1 MAGAGTLTMQRMANL
16 RVFLSSTA
24 LDLGKHRGVADDT
37 LLRLA
42 QQSVVMERFGAQPGT
57 PVAECERLAASCDLL
72 VCIVAHRYG
81 FEPEPGRGSI
91 TRREVVAARAAGKPV
106 YAWIVDD
113 AHRWTEAKEQDLLT
127 QPAVLADPAKQ
138 QAVIAALQGLQ
149 AFKAWLGANVVVE
162 KFSTPDDLGRKI
174 ATTLAQVAAQAPA
187 PAPGAAPAAARVP
200 ELRMVHALQP
210 APHFSGRAAL
220 VSSLST
226 WVDDTASPDRIQ
238 ALVAAGGTG
247 KTAIIEQVLRGLQQ
261 RWPRPGAG
269 HVLVWSFYEKP
280 DADVFLRECGQLF
293 LGEPDNTPP
302 GGRLERLQRGLRD
315 GQPHLLVMD
324 GLERVQVEAGAG
336 RVRGELEDTALRLL
350 LQAIAAGLGRTR
362 ALLTSRFSLTDLRD
376 WQHRGVVETALD
388 DLPAETARQVLRGWG
403 VLGPDAALDAVAA
416 QVGRHA
422 LSVAVIGSYLQH
434 FEAGRIEAA
443 AGFDLDAVAGDD
455 PKAAKLARVLGFYA
469 EKLPADERELL
480 TRLAVFLR
488 GITLDLLGV
497 LLDAGGAVAGLLVD
511 ARPALPRLLQR
522 LVDRG
527 LVFRYLSSDQTATWT
542 AHPFVR
548 ERFAALLGCP
558 AGEVFA
564 AVAERLGQGLEQRP
578 KSWASAVL
586 GAVAQRLGVGL
597 KQLPKN
603 KPLEVALLDRYE
615 QLIEALRLAGRAKE
629 AFDLYWFGLGSYNH
643 LGKVVGDYA
652 RGYRILRGFVP
663 ENGDL
668 GRFGQ
673 GLAPNFQAVGLTDLA
688 LTCRG
693 LGRLQEAW
701 AARQEDDERK
711 RRLDDPKETSI
722 GLQNTSEL
730 ALDLGQLPQARAFAQ
745 AALAQAERAESEVER
760 KYSLACAA
768 HAAHQAGDP
777 ATAQAEFAAAT
788 ALEGELLYSIRG
800 QFHARHHLDSSDR
813 PACRAIV
820 IAGLAIA
827 ERLGMNFDIPA
838 WHALLARLALA
849 EQQDPQPHIAEI
861 RAWTARSGDM
871 EWIIDAH
878 LLSARHA
885 LAQPDLATALAEAED
900 GLRQAHLC
908 GYRVKEIELLV
919 TQSAIHLAWPDPAQA
934 LAAARQA
941 LDAATAP
948 DCGYAWG
955 EADAAQA
962 WGLAFVALGQ
972 PEQARRAFTQALAV
986 RERIG
991 HPQTQAT
998 RDALARLP

>member
-1 MAGAGTLTMQRMANL
+1 MAGAGTFTMQRMANL

-37 LLRLA
+37 LLRLQ
-42 QQSVVMERFGAQPGT
+42 QQSVAMERFGAQPGT
-57 PVAECERLAASCDLL
+57 PVAECEHLAASCDAL

-91 TRREVVAARAAGKPV
+91 TRREVEAARAAGKPV

-113 AHRWTEAKEQDLLT
+113 AHPWTEAEEQDLLT
-127 QPAVLADPAKQ
+127 QPDVLADPAKQ

-162 KFSTPDDLGRKI
+162 KFTTPDDLGRKI
-174 ATTLAQVAAQAPA
+174 ATTLALVAAQAPA
-187 PAPGAAPAAARVP
+187 PAPGAAPAAVRVP
-200 ELRMVHALQP
+200 ELRVVHALQP

-220 VSSLST
+220 VNTLST
-226 WVDDTASPDRIQ
+226 WVDDTASPDRVQ

-261 RWPRPGAG
+261 RGARPGAG

-280 DADVFLRECGQLF
+280 DADAFLRECGQLF
-293 LGEPDNTPP
+293 LGEPDDAPP

-315 GQPHLLVMD
+315 GQPHMLVMD
-324 GLERVQVEAGAG
+324 GLERVQVEAGSSG
-336 RVRGELEDTALRLL
+336 GLSRVRGELEDTALRLL
-350 LQAIAAGLGRTR
+350 LQAIAAGLCRTR

-388 DLPAETARQVLRGWG
+388 DLPLETARQVLRGWG
-403 VLGPDAALDAVAA
+403 VQGPDAALDAVAA
-416 QVGRHA
+416 QVGQHA

-443 AGFDLDAVAGDD
+443 ARFDLDAVAGDD

-480 TRLAVFLR
+480 TRLAVFPR

-527 LVFRYLSSDQTATWT
+527 LVFRYLSTDQTAAWT

-564 AVAERLGQGLEQRP
+564 AVAERLGQGLAQRP
-578 KSWASAVL
+578 E
-586 GAVAQRLGVGL
+586 
-597 KQLPKN
+597 N
-603 KPLEVALLDRYE
+603 KPLDVALLDRYE
-615 QLIEALRLAGRAKE
+615 QVIEALRLAGRAQE
-629 AFDLYWFGLGSYNH
+629 TFDLYWFGLDGFDH
-643 LGKVVGDYA
+643 LGKVLGDYA

-668 GRFGQ
+668 ARFGRD
-673 GLAPNFQAVGLTDLA
+673 LAPIDRALGLTDLA
-688 LTCRG
+688 LICSR

-711 RRLDDPKETSI
+711 RRLDDPKGTSV
-722 GLQNTSEL
+722 GLQHTSEL
-730 ALDLGQLPQARAFAQ
+730 AFDLGQLQQARAAAL
-745 AALAQAERAESEVER
+745 AALAQAERAESNEQRES
-760 KYSLACAA
+760 SLAYAA

-788 ALEGELLYSIRG
+788 ALENKPLLYSNRG
-800 QFHARHHLDSSDR
+800 QWHARHHLDSGDR
-813 PACRAIV
+813 HACRAIV
-820 IAGLAIA
+820 SAGPAISQRNGWNL
-827 ERLGMNFDIPA
+827 EIPG

-849 EQQDPQPHIAEI
+849 EQQDPQPHIVEI

-871 EWIIDAH
+871 PWIIEAH

-885 LAQPDLATALAEAED
+885 LAQPDLAKALAEAED
-900 GLRQAHLC
+900 GLRQA
-908 GYRVKEIELLV
+908 R
-919 TQSAIHLAWPDPAQA
+919 PDRAQA
-934 LAAARQA
+934 LATARQA
-941 LDAATAP
+941 LDASTDP

-962 WGLAFVALGQ
+962 WGLGFVALDQ

-998 RDALARLP
+998 RDALAKLG

>member
-1 MAGAGTLTMQRMANL
+1 MAGAGTFTMQRMANL

-91 TRREVVAARAAGKPV
+91 TRREVAAARAAGKPV
-106 YAWIVDD
+106 YAWIVDE
-113 AHRWTEAKEQDLLT
+113 AHPWTEAKEQDLLA
-127 QPAVLADPAKQ
+127 QPDVLADPAKQ

-149 AFKAWLGANVVVE
+149 AFKAWLGANLAVE

-200 ELRMVHALQP
+200 ELRVVHALQP

-220 VSSLST
+220 VSTLSA
-226 WVDDTASPDRIQ
+226 WVDDTASPDRVQ

-280 DADVFLRECGQLF
+280 DADAFLRECGQLF
-293 LGEPDNTPP
+293 LGEPDDAPP

-324 GLERVQVEAGAG
+324 GLERVQAEAGAG

-388 DLPAETARQVLRGWG
+388 DLPLETARQVLRGWG
-403 VLGPDAALDAVAA
+403 VQGPDAALDAVAA

-443 AGFDLDAVAGDD
+443 AGFDLESVAGDD

-480 TRLAVFLR
+480 TRLAVFPR

-527 LVFRYLSSDQTATWT
+527 LVFRYLSTDQTATWT

-558 AGEVFA
+558 ASAVFA
-564 AVAERLGQGLEQRP
+564 AVADRLGKGLEQRP
-578 KSWASAVL
+578 E
-586 GAVAQRLGVGL
+586 
-597 KQLPKN
+597 N

-615 QLIEALRLAGRAKE
+615 QLIEALRLAGRAQE
-629 AFDLYWFGLGSYNH
+629 AFELYWYGLGSADH
-643 LGKVVGDYA
+643 LIKSLGEYA
-652 RGYRILRGFVP
+652 RGHRILHGFVP
-663 ENGDL
+663 GNGDL
-668 GRFGQ
+668 SHFGG
-673 GLAPNFQAVGLTDLA
+673 GLSPRDQSLGLSDLA
-688 LTCRG
+688 ALASG
-693 LGRLQEAW
+693 LGRLQEALV
-701 AARQEDDERK
+701 ARREDDERK
-711 RRLDDPKETSI
+711 RRLDEPVETCI

-730 ALDLGQLPQARAFAQ
+730 ALNLGQLPQARATAQ
-745 AALAQAERAESEVER
+745 AALAQAERADSNVDR
-760 KYSLACAA
+760 RNSLAYAA
-768 HAAHQAGDP
+768 RAAHQAGDP

-788 ALEGELLYSIRG
+788 ALEDAPLLYSARG
-800 QFHARHHLDSSDR
+800 QWHARHHLDICDR
-813 PACRAIV
+813 RACRTIV
-820 IAGLAIA
+820 DAGLAITQQYGWNHG
-827 ERLGMNFDIPA
+827 LPG

-849 EQQDPQPHIAEI
+849 EQQDPQPHITEI
-861 RAWTARSGDM
+861 RSWTARSGDM
-871 EWIIDAH
+871 QWIIEAH
-878 LLSARHA
+878 LLAASHA

-900 GLRQAHLC
+900 GLRQARLC
-908 GYRVKEIELLV
+908 GYRLKEIELLI
-919 TQSAIHLAWPDPAQA
+919 TLSAIHLAWPDPPQA

-998 RDALARLP
+998 REALARLP